1 VDHAGDYAAR
11 LPPELR
17 RTLDGIG
24 KLDEFQRLDWMVRFL
39 GQIRPFVNLKKF
51 LRAHAA
57 DQGWRVAHNGPWQM
71 TCTTPS
77 GHRLVVRF
85 ALLGDLA
92 SICSIRNTRTDAQR
106 LPVGSVPGPS
116 TDYRGKDCRDGSGQL

>member
-1 VDHAGDYAAR
+1 MRLLGPGVDHAGDYAAR

-77 GHRLVVRF
+77 GHRLVEV
-85 ALLGDLA
+85 LVD
-92 SICSIRNTRTDAQR
+92 
-106 LPVGSVPGPS
+106 
-116 TDYRGKDCRDGSGQL
+116 DCAFLHVLQ